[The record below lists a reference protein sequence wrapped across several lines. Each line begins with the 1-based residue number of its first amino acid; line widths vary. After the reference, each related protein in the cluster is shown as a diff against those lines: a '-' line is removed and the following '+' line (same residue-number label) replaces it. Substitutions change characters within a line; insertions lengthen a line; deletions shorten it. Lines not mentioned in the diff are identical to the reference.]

1 MVQTK
6 FFIQYNKPKIE
17 IQQIFSYI
25 MLKLFGNLQ
34 NLNVYVNCLF
44 DDLKGNKNTGGDGY
58 KCYALEKKKRI
69 LKKN

>member
-44 DDLKGNKNTGGDGY
+44 HNLEGNKIKLRNWLQLL
-58 KCYALEKKKRI
+58 CIKK
-69 LKKN
+69 